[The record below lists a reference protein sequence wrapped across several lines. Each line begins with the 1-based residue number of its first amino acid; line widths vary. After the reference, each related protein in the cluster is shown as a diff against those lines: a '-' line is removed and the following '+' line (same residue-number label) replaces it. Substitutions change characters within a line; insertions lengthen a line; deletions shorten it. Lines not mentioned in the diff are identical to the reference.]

1 MPKIESFT
9 HNGISVY
16 AKAAPAPMGPLG
28 GVVLGV
34 VGTAPDADPAI
45 PRSKPY
51 RIANPAQAA
60 KLDMTGMELG
70 TLPRVISEIL
80 KMVAVPIYVVIE
92 EEDTASVPDA
102 KQYSAKVVSALEI
115 GGQLQVVVSDSTL
128 TEAVLGAAAASWQVE
143 VGSGK
148 TKVATMVSFVPG
160 MENVFTL
167 SLAGTLTLADLTA
180 GVTLTIHG
188 KDLTAAGTI
197 ANIVGRID
205 PATGRRTG
213 IQALLGDIPETVTDI
228 AAPGFSHKAVHDALS
243 VVGRRRFCRVA
254 LEGPSSTD
262 TAAIALSESLAVTD
276 TGYDQAV
283 IIDPFVKVWSQA
295 AAGYVYMSGV
305 AHYLSCVA
313 RVEPWEAPGKG
324 RAGVLIEGT
333 QRTIDYNIIDKASN
347 GNLLN
352 RYGICYFARTAMG
365 GYSLI
370 GNRTVSG
377 RFLNVVG
384 LELAIIRKLIATS
397 ERDMAH
403 NLTAEFM
410 EQKVDTMNS
419 WLEAQAAAG
428 AMIGARC
435 RLHPTLNNS
444 ENYMNGEWHL
454 VIEYGAYRPNEHM
467 VYHLRE
473 DVGIVNAFL
482 DEVL

>member
-45 PRSKPY
+45 PRSKAY

-60 KLDMTGMELG
+60 KLDMTGNEMG
-70 TLPRVISEIL
+70 TLPRVVSEIL

-92 EEDTASVPDA
+92 EEDTLSVPAA
-102 KQYSAKVVSALEI
+102 KDYSAKVVSATEE
-115 GGQLQVVVSDSTL
+115 GGLIRILVSDSTL
-128 TEAVLGAAAASWQVE
+128 TEAVIGAQAASWTVE
-143 VGSGK
+143 IGTGGTK
-148 TKVATMVSFVPG
+148 TATMASFTPG
-160 MENVFTL
+160 IENVLTIA
-167 SLAGTLTLADLTA
+167 SGGTLTLVDLTA
-180 GVTLTIHG
+180 SANLVLHG

-197 ANIVGRID
+197 VNIVGGID
-205 PATGRRTG
+205 PLTGRRSG
-213 IQALLGDIPETVTDI
+213 IQALASDIPETLTDI
-228 AAPGFSHKAVHDALS
+228 AAPGFSHKAVHDALA
-243 VVGRRRFCRVA
+243 VMGRRLFCRVA

-262 TAAIALSESLAVTD
+262 DAAIALSESLAVVD

-283 IIDPFVKVWSQA
+283 IVDPFVKVWSQA
-295 AAGYVYMSGV
+295 VAGYVYMSGV
-305 AHYLSCVA
+305 AHYLNCVA

-324 RAGVLIEGT
+324 RMGVLIEGT
-333 QRTIDYNIIDKASN
+333 QRAIDYNIIDKASS

-410 EQKVDTMNS
+410 EQKVDGLNS
-419 WLEAQAAAG
+419 WLEVQAAAG

-467 VYHLRE
+467 VFHLRE
-473 DVGIVNAFL
+473 DVGIVKAFL
-482 DEVL
+482 EEVL